1 MWKIPLFDLSYDQ
14 REQEAVMDVLQSKWL
29 SMGPKTNVFEQNFAE
44 YLGRNVR
51 CCAVSSCTAALHIAL
66 LAAGVGPGD
75 EVILSGLTFIAALN
89 VVILVGATP
98 VLADSKSLDDW
109 NVSPED
115 VARKITPQTKAVIL
129 VHYAGYPCDMDELT
143 TLCVEKKLVLIEDV
157 AHAVGAEYKGKKCGT
172 FGDIA
177 CFSFF
182 SNKNLSV
189 GEGGMFVTP
198 HEEFDRKARLFRSHG
213 MTSMTIDRHKGK
225 SLSYDVVQ
233 PGLNY
238 RIDEIRSALGIV
250 QLEKLDF
257 NNKRRS
263 ELVREYIHC
272 FELLKEIVIPWK
284 NLMSGRISSYHIFP
298 ILLSLHTSRPEFMDF
313 LKKKEI
319 QTSIHY
325 PAFTQFLFYQN
336 MVKERLDIAEE
347 ISKRVVTLPLFPG
360 MTVDNVHYVSD
371 AVIEFFKN
379 KDGLI

>member
-1 MWKIPLFDLSYDQ
+1 
-14 REQEAVMDVLQSKWL
+14 MDVLQNKWL
-29 SMGPKTNVFEQNFAE
+29 SMGPKTNEFERNFAE
-44 YLGRNVR
+44 YLAGNVR
-51 CCAVSSCTAALHIAL
+51 CCAVSSCTAALHMAL
-66 LAAGVGPGD
+66 LIAGVSPED

-89 VVILVGATP
+89 IVTFVGATP
-98 VLADSKSLDDW
+98 VLADSKSLNDW
-109 NVSPED
+109 NVSPKD
-115 VARKITPQTKAVIL
+115 VARKITPQTKAVIV

-143 TLCVEKKLVLIEDV
+143 TLCAEKNLVLIEDV

-198 HEEFDRKARLFRSHG
+198 HEEFAEKAQLYRSHG
-213 MTSMTIDRHKGK
+213 MTSTTIDRHKGK
-225 SLSYDVVQ
+225 FLSYDVVQ

-257 NNKRRS
+257 NNKRRGK
-263 ELVREYIHC
+263 LVREYIQR
-272 FELLKEIVIPWK
+272 FELLEEIVIPWK
-284 NLMSGRISSYHIFP
+284 NLMSDRTSSYHIFP
-298 ILLSLHTSRPEFMDF
+298 ILLPDHISKSEFMGF
-313 LKKKEI
+313 LKGKGI

-325 PAFTQFLFYQN
+325 PAFGQFSFYQN
-336 MVKERLDIAEE
+336 RVKERLDMAEE

-360 MTVDNVHYVSD
+360 MTVDSVYYVVD
-371 AVIEFFKN
+371 AVIEFFRN
-379 KDGLI
+379 KEWSI